1 MSKET
6 ESDGSGEAAAAPGS
20 PVVARRVPGKVRRM
34 PRACAPE
41 GCDGYYHVVSRI
53 NGRARLLTDTRREG
67 FRELLGRVADFCG
80 VEVLTYC
87 FMENHFHLLVRVP
100 GELGEIDDEELLRRS
115 ALLYGAP
122 PSRGRQPLSLAGIRG
137 ALERGTAEEREA
149 MRALLLGRMGSL
161 PMFVKILKQRFS
173 LRYNREHGRL
183 GTLWEGPFR
192 SVLVE
197 PTRRAL
203 SVVGAYI
210 DLNPVRA
217 GIVEDPKDYR
227 FSGYGEAVG
236 QGKPEGHVLL
246 RRLVLLGSGV
256 QGAGVHGSGVE
267 GSGVEG
273 SDAGGGGEGAA
284 RAETGANE
292 GSAAEARG
300 SCGATDGSGGGD
312 SGEDRGQVP
321 SRSRRHSR
329 SPCPL
334 SDKNLRA
341 EAREYRKLL
350 YGEAAR
356 TRRGGGAVVELEKAW
371 AVEHEGGKLSLAQLL
386 RCRVRYLTDGAVI
399 GGKAWMEDWL
409 RTNAET
415 YGKRKTP
422 PKAMRGGVW
431 GGLCSLR
438 DLKKDVFG

>member
-100 GELGEIDDEELLRRS
+100 GELGEIDDEELLRRA

-122 PSRGRQPLSLAGIRG
+122 PSRRRQPLSLAGIRG

-149 MRALLLGRMGSL
+149 MRALLMGRMGSL

-256 QGAGVHGSGVE
+256 QGAGVQSAGVQGSGGGDGGQGAVRA
-267 GSGVEG
+267 S
-273 SDAGGGGEGAA
+273 AGAMEV
-284 RAETGANE
+284 
-292 GSAAEARG
+292 SAAEARG
-300 SCGATDGSGGGD
+300 SCGAAGGSVGG
-312 SGEDRGQVP
+312 
-321 SRSRRHSR
+321 
-329 SPCPL
+329 
-334 SDKNLRA
+334 KALRA

-356 TRRGGGAVVELEKAW
+356 TRRGGGAVVELEEAW
-371 AVEHEGGKLSLAQLL
+371 AVERAGGKLSLAQLL

-409 RTNAET
+409 RANKET

-422 PKAMRGGVW
+422 PRPMRGGVW

>member
-1 MSKET
+1 MGPPKKKLLTTFIDVDKPENPVSLGGMSRES
-6 ESDGSGEAAAAPGS
+6 ESDRGGEAAVAPGN
-20 PVVARRVPGKVRRM
+20 PVVARRVPGKVRRL

-149 MRALLLGRMGSL
+149 MRSLLLGRMGSL

-256 QGAGVHGSGVE
+256 RSFGVQGSGVQ
-267 GSGVEG
+267 G
-273 SDAGGGGEGAA
+273 SDAGGSGGEGVV
-284 RAETGANE
+284 RATAGTMEV
-292 GSAAEARG
+292 SAAEARG
-300 SCGATDGSGGGD
+300 SCGATDGSGGG
-312 SGEDRGQVP
+312 EA
-321 SRSRRHSR
+321 
-329 SPCPL
+329 
-334 SDKNLRA
+334 LRE

-371 AVEHEGGKLSLAQLL
+371 AVEREGGKLSLAQLL

-399 GGKAWMEDWL
+399 GGKAWMEAWL
-409 RTNAET
+409 RANKET

-422 PKAMRGGVW
+422 PRQMRGGVW

>member
-1 MSKET
+1 MARRVPLKGGGCPGSGWLVLQTTFITVDKPENPFSLGGMSM
-6 ESDGSGEAAAAPGS
+6 ESESNEGGEAAVAPGN
-20 PVVARRVPGKVRRM
+20 PLVARRVPLKGRRL

-53 NGRARLLTDTRREG
+53 NGRARVLTDTRREG
-67 FRELLGRVADFCG
+67 FRELLGRVVGFCG

-100 GELGEIDDEELLRRS
+100 GEVGEIDDEELLRRA

-149 MRALLLGRMGSL
+149 MRSLLIGRMGSL

-197 PTRRAL
+197 PTHRAL

-227 FSGYGEAVG
+227 FSGYGEAV
-236 QGKPEGHVLL
+236 
-246 RRLVLLGSGV
+246 
-256 QGAGVHGSGVE
+256 
-267 GSGVEG
+267 
-273 SDAGGGGEGAA
+273 
-284 RAETGANE
+284 
-292 GSAAEARG
+292 
-300 SCGATDGSGGGD
+300 
-312 SGEDRGQVP
+312 
-321 SRSRRHSR
+321 
-329 SPCPL
+329 
-334 SDKNLRA
+334 
-341 EAREYRKLL
+341 
-350 YGEAAR
+350 
-356 TRRGGGAVVELEKAW
+356 ELEKAW
-371 AVEHEGGKLSLAQLL
+371 AVEREGGKLSLAELL
-386 RCRVRYLTDGAVI
+386 RCRVRCLTDGAVI
-399 GGKAWMEDWL
+399 GGKAWMEVWL
-409 RTNAET
+409 RANPET
-415 YGKRKTP
+415 YGRRKTP

-438 DLKKDVFG
+438 DLMKGVIG

>member
-1 MSKET
+1 MGPPKKKLLTTFIDVDKPENPVSLGGMSRES
-6 ESDGSGEAAAAPGS
+6 ESDRGGEAAVAPGN
-20 PVVARRVPGKVRRM
+20 PVVARRVPGKVRRL
-34 PRACAPE
+34 PRACAAE

-149 MRALLLGRMGSL
+149 MRSLLLGRMGSL

-256 QGAGVHGSGVE
+256 RSFGVQGSGVQ
-267 GSGVEG
+267 G
-273 SDAGGGGEGAA
+273 SDAGGSGGEGVV
-284 RAETGANE
+284 RATAGTMEV
-292 GSAAEARG
+292 SAAEARG
-300 SCGATDGSGGGD
+300 SCGATDGSGGG
-312 SGEDRGQVP
+312 EA
-321 SRSRRHSR
+321 
-329 SPCPL
+329 
-334 SDKNLRA
+334 LRE

-371 AVEHEGGKLSLAQLL
+371 AVEREGGKLSLAQLL

-399 GGKAWMEDWL
+399 GGKAWMEAWL
-409 RTNAET
+409 RANKET

-422 PKAMRGGVW
+422 PRPMRGGVW
-431 GGLCSLR
+431 DGLCSLR